1 MKIMKKIA
9 SVLLAMVMTFALST
23 PVFAAETTYTITAPN
38 NGHTYEIY
46 QIFTGDLDGKVLSN
60 VKWGENGTGETDT
73 VVDSTVLEKLTA
85 LNTSSDTE
93 KLAVIAEYV
102 DLTTTPVATLDK
114 DTTSVNVVGGYYL
127 IKDKDGS
134 VPDNDTYTKYIV
146 KIVGD
151 VTIDPKSDK
160 PTSEKKV
167 KDTNDSTEATTDWQD
182 SADYDIGDKVPFQL
196 KATIGSDYDNYKT
209 YYLVFHDVE
218 EKGLTFDQDS
228 VKVYVGGNEITS
240 GYEVVTT
247 GLDDECTFEV
257 VFDNLKE
264 VTSVKAGSVITVEYK
279 STLNENAV
287 IGNPGNKNTMNIE
300 YSNNPNDEQG
310 GTAKT
315 PDDTVVVFT
324 YETIIEKV
332 DEKGKALEG
341 ATFILEKYNKTKD
354 TWEAVQQVETTPG
367 TTFTFS
373 GLDDG
378 DYRLKETDTPDGY
391 NSIAD
396 IYFTVTANHTVVE
409 GENGIVLETLSV
421 HVTSGNAEFAAN
433 VNSGKVT
440 KLDTSE
446 KELTSGQIYAEIVNY
461 AGATLPETGGI
472 GTTVFYALGSILV
485 VGAVVLLISK
495 KRMDAK

>member
-228 VKVYVGGNEITS
+228 VEVYVDGTKITS
-240 GYEVVTT
+240 GYEVVTS
-247 GLDDECTFEV
+247 GLDDGCTFEV
-257 VFDNLKE
+257 VFDN
-264 VTSVKAGSVITVEYK
+264 
-279 STLNENAV
+279 
-287 IGNPGNKNTMNIE
+287 
-300 YSNNPNDEQG
+300 
-310 GTAKT
+310 
-315 PDDTVVVFT
+315 
-324 YETIIEKV
+324 
-332 DEKGKALEG
+332 
-341 ATFILEKYNKTKD
+341 
-354 TWEAVQQVETTPG
+354 
-367 TTFTFS
+367 
-373 GLDDG
+373 
-378 DYRLKETDTPDGY
+378 
-391 NSIAD
+391 
-396 IYFTVTANHTVVE
+396 
-409 GENGIVLETLSV
+409 
-421 HVTSGNAEFAAN
+421 
-433 VNSGKVT
+433 
-440 KLDTSE
+440 
-446 KELTSGQIYAEIVNY
+446 
-461 AGATLPETGGI
+461 
-472 GTTVFYALGSILV
+472 
-485 VGAVVLLISK
+485 
-495 KRMDAK
+495 